1 MRYKVGDKVR
11 IRSDLQI
18 SRRYG
23 SYMFASGMD
32 HYKGSVVTISKE
44 QQSLYFYCIE
54 EDEGSWIWAEEMF
67 EGLDT
72 SNSEENIKAKEM
84 AVAAMK
90 KQIPKRPVTYASTNR
105 ADCPVCGETVRGIDN
120 PYGKYCS
127 RCGQRLDWSDY
138 YDKRR

>member
-1 MRYKVGDKVR
+1 MNIEDAIR
-11 IRSDLQI
+11 II
-18 SRRYG
+18 
-23 SYMFASGMD
+23 
-32 HYKGSVVTISKE
+32 K
-44 QQSLYFYCIE
+44 
-54 EDEGSWIWAEEMF
+54 
-67 EGLDT
+67 GLDT

>member
-1 MRYKVGDKVR
+1 MEDAIR
-11 IRSDLQI
+11 II
-18 SRRYG
+18 
-23 SYMFASGMD
+23 
-32 HYKGSVVTISKE
+32 
-44 QQSLYFYCIE
+44 
-54 EDEGSWIWAEEMF
+54 

-105 ADCPVCGETVRGIDN
+105 ADCPVCGKKVRGLYK

-127 RCGQRLDWSDY
+127 GCGQRLDWSDEQ
-138 YDKRR
+138 